1 MPTTQPPTDPVNA
14 PDSEPATGPPVPPP
28 AGPQRPDRPALAT
41 RVVTAGRPAR
51 TPDAPFSVPVTFAAT
66 YVAGGEVEYGR
77 YGNPTWTALESA
89 VGDLEGGWALAFA
102 SGLAAVSAVLS
113 LLPEG
118 GTAVAPDNAYSGTI
132 SLLRERV
139 DAGRATLHPVEVS
152 DTRATAVAV
161 RAGDGADLLWLES
174 PTNPRLDVADLP
186 ALATAGHDAGA
197 LVVVDNTFAT
207 PVLQRP
213 LDSGADLVVHS
224 ATKLLAGHSDVQLG
238 LVCGRDPALARR
250 LDGHRR
256 LHGAIPGPMEA
267 WLGLRGLRTLA
278 LRVER
283 AERTAGLLAQRLT
296 GHPAVCAVRYPGWGT
311 MVSIELI
318 GGAAA
323 ADRLAAAVR
332 LWIHATSLGGVESS
346 LERRRR
352 WESESHAV
360 DPSLV
365 RLSVGIEDAED
376 LWSDLQAALDQV

>member
-1 MPTTQPPTDPVNA
+1 MPTTQPPH
-14 PDSEPATGPPVPPP
+14 EPS
-28 AGPQRPDRPALAT
+28 DRLALST
-41 RVVTAGRPAR
+41 RAVTAGRPDR
-51 TPDAPFSVPVTFAAT
+51 RPDAALSIPVTFAST

-77 YGNPTWTALESA
+77 YGNPTWTALETA

-102 SGLAAVSAVLS
+102 SGLAAASAVLS

-118 GTAVAPDNAYSGTI
+118 ATAVAPDNAYTGTL

-139 DAGRATLHPVEVS
+139 DAGRAKLRAVEVA
-152 DTRATAVAV
+152 DTAATVA
-161 RAGDGADLLWLES
+161 ASDGADLVWLES

-186 ALATAGHDAGA
+186 VLVEAAHAAGA

-213 LDSGADLVVHS
+213 LEVGADLVVHS
-224 ATKLLAGHSDVQLG
+224 ATKLLAGHSDVQMG
-238 LVCGRDPALARR
+238 IVCGRDQSLLGR
-250 LDGHRR
+250 LDRHRR

-267 WLGLRGLRTLA
+267 WLTLRGLRTLA

-283 AERTAGLLAQRLT
+283 AQQTARTLAVRLA
-296 GHPAVCAVRYPGWGT
+296 GHPAVSLVRYPGSGT
-311 MVSIELI
+311 IVSIELA
-318 GGAAA
+318 GGLEA
-323 ADRLAAAVR
+323 ADRLAAGVR

-352 WESESHAV
+352 WESESEAV
-360 DPSLV
+360 SDSLV

-376 LWSDLQAALDQV
+376 LWADLERALDAN